1 MNFIKTDIEG
11 VAILEPKVFGD
22 RRGYF
27 FECFEQREF
36 DAALGFHVEFV
47 QDNQSMSAEKGVIRG
62 LHFQKGD
69 SSQAK
74 LVRVI
79 SGAVMDV
86 AVDMRTDSPTFG
98 KFVSVVLTGENKRM
112 FFIPR
117 HFAHGFAVLE
127 PNSVFT
133 YKCDNYYDPSSE
145 GGIIWNDPDIAIPW
159 PVTSEEVILSDRDKF
174 WPSMKDLSKNR

>member
-1 MNFIKTDIEG
+1 
-11 VAILEPKVFGD
+11 
-22 RRGYF
+22 
-27 FECFEQREF
+27 
-36 DAALGFHVEFV
+36 
-47 QDNQSMSAEKGVIRG
+47 
-62 LHFQKGD
+62 
-69 SSQAK
+69 
-74 LVRVI
+74 
-79 SGAVMDV
+79 
-86 AVDMRTDSPTFG
+86 MRTDSPTFG